1 MYIDIIG
8 GGYAGCAAAL
18 HLLKHGK
25 CRIRIWEQ
33 RPVLGGRARRI
44 TLPHQNPNDPIL
56 DNGQHLIA
64 GAYHTLLELIKLAH
78 APASA
83 PIETH
88 PLTLIYAGQ
97 LTPWLALPN
106 YPAPFNFLLGLFRL
120 KWPLAER
127 LQAVKLLIRLKQ
139 PSFQKKYPTIQTLK
153 NLHPKLYEALLEP
166 LCLGILNT
174 PANIACTARFSAIL
188 ALLFKKQS
196 DSHAIFAQTD
206 LSTLFPEAVAKK
218 LIEANHTIHY
228 KTKVLTI
235 EQQSNQ
241 KWLLNTSQGSVESDA
256 IIIASAPNHT
266 SKILD
271 KLTHLPEVAAFSTW
285 IKTLRYAPITT
296 IYFQCAQLPK
306 FSYPMLQLDNNPAQ
320 WIFERTLHSEDET
333 LKTYALVISTAE
345 HWLTLPHENRIN
357 TIQKQLSKAFNVK
370 ILTIE
375 NLHVITE
382 KQATYCIVPQLC
394 YPSKT
399 ALADR
404 LYVAGDY
411 LDSTLPATLETAVKS
426 GVHSAT
432 QCLQALDAEARLS
445 S

>member
-1 MYIDIIG
+1 
-8 GGYAGCAAAL
+8 
-18 HLLKHGK
+18 
-25 CRIRIWEQ
+25 
-33 RPVLGGRARRI
+33 
-44 TLPHQNPNDPIL
+44 
-56 DNGQHLIA
+56 
-64 GAYHTLLELIKLAH
+64 
-78 APASA
+78 
-83 PIETH
+83 
-88 PLTLIYAGQ
+88 
-97 LTPWLALPN
+97 
-106 YPAPFNFLLGLFRL
+106 
-120 KWPLAER
+120 
-127 LQAVKLLIRLKQ
+127 
-139 PSFQKKYPTIQTLK
+139 
-153 NLHPKLYEALLEP
+153 
-166 LCLGILNT
+166 
-174 PANIACTARFSAIL
+174 
-188 ALLFKKQS
+188 
-196 DSHAIFAQTD
+196 
-206 LSTLFPEAVAKK
+206 
-218 LIEANHTIHY
+218 
-228 KTKVLTI
+228 
-235 EQQSNQ
+235 
-241 KWLLNTSQGSVESDA
+241 
-256 IIIASAPNHT
+256 
-266 SKILD
+266 
-271 KLTHLPEVAAFSTW
+271 
-285 IKTLRYAPITT
+285 
-296 IYFQCAQLPK
+296 
-306 FSYPMLQLDNNPAQ
+306 MLQLDNNPAQ